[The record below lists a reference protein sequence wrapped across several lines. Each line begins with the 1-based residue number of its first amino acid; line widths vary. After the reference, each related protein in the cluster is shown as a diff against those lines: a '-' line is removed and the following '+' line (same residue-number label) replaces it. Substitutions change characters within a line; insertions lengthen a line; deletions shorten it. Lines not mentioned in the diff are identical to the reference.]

1 MKKAKI
7 LEIWKPRKWEWPHG
21 DVFYIPL
28 KLDNWEN
35 ITLGKKSESAFTVG
49 DVVCYEVVEEG
60 KKWKEVKE
68 NPFKPKAANSE
79 SNNRGAMVWMSV
91 KLAFDK
97 VYNDEKDLEKA
108 KKLSRE
114 IFNIAME
121 LYNEDKPESNWG
133 EDKSESNEN
142 EYQDLPF

>member
-1 MKKAKI
+1 MKKSKI
-7 LEIWKPRKWEWPHG
+7 LEIWTPRKWEWPHG

-35 ITLGKKSESAFTVG
+35 ITLGKKSESAFKVWDT
-49 DVVCYEVVEEG
+49 VCYEVVEEG

-68 NPFKPKAANSE
+68 NPFKPKANPE

-121 LYNEDKPESNWG
+121 LYNEDKPDSL
-133 EDKSESNEN
+133 EDSTEN
-142 EYQDLPF
+142 DSLPF